1 MALIINAFV
10 GAVVLLLILRLATAG
25 EVDRGGVDGG
35 KLGYHLTGVVE
46 PPQSPHNAQGR
57 DGKRHR
63 ELRKPPRG
71 YFSDTDRWRT
81 HRCWLFDIAGP
92 SCSRDRTACEV
103 LVCSN
108 ALALIGYR

>member
-10 GAVVLLLILRLATAG
+10 GAVVLLLILQLATAG

-35 KLGYHLTGVVE
+35 KLGHHLTGVVE

-57 DGKRHR
+57 DGKRS
-63 ELRKPPRG
+63 G

-92 SCSRDRTACEV
+92 SCRRDRTACEV

-108 ALALIGYR
+108 GLALIGYR